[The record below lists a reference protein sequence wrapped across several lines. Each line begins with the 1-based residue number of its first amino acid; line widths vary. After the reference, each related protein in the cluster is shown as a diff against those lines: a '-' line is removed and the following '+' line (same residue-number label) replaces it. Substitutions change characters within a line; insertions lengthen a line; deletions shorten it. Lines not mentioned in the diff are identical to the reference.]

1 MIIQCIS
8 CDKKF
13 QVDSDLIPSEG
24 RNIQCGSCD
33 HIWFFSKENQNEINL
48 TEPVKIQKTE
58 QTLEKKN
65 VKKIEKIINK
75 KENALVTYRSSNQ
88 FTFGN
93 FISYIFVCV
102 ISFVALIIVL
112 DTFKNPLSNIFPN
125 LEFLLFNLFETLKDI
140 ILFINDLT

>member
-24 RNIQCGSCD
+24 RNIQCGSCG
-33 HIWFFSKENQNEINL
+33 HIWFFLKEKQNQIDL
-48 TEPVKIQKTE
+48 TDSIKIQKTE
-58 QTLEKKN
+58 QTIEKN

-75 KENALVTYRSSNQ
+75 KEKALVKYQKSNQ

-102 ISFVALIIVL
+102 ISFIALIIVL

-125 LEFLLFNLFETLKDI
+125 LEFVLFSLFETIKDI
-140 ILFINDLT
+140 ILFINDLI